1 MLIRSPY
8 LPLIKVFVKLTVS
21 RKTAKKLAVRRKN
34 WQIVTASR
42 KRVNCKKNLWWQ
54 QWKDI
59 NR

>member
-34 WQIVTASR
+34 WQIVTDSR
-42 KRVNCKKNLWWQ
+42 KRFNRKKILWWQ